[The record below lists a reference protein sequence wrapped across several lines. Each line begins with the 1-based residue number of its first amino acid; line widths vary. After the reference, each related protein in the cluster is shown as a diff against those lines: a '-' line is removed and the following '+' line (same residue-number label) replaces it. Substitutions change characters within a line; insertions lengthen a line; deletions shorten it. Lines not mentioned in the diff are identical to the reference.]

1 MCVCILFWRSSLP
14 VVCFCRGIDLSQLTV
29 AHSRSQIS
37 QLWLKSRYEEDSITS
52 GCLIQS
58 IKTLQSAK
66 LSNIAKLFKS
76 IDINRPKLCAR
87 CPIGIKGVVV
97 IKSKENATHL
107 FLPFFY
113 PKNGSF
119 PTPSE
124 SFNHQCPSSNFSPR
138 RVAASFQQREA
149 RGNGST
155 TWRGETTNPLG
166 ILASKRWCLG
176 VFHVA
181 IQRLMFTSRL
191 SVTFRLS
198 DCISGVTISC
208 HVCLQY
214 LKLKFSVVDKVE
226 KVRLAE
232 GNT

>member
-1 MCVCILFWRSSLP
+1 MSWMVFQTSPPNFSVLLPKCNMFENLKVMHVPDTALLSIIYIYDYNYMCVCILFWISSLP

-58 IKTLQSAK
+58 TKTLQSAK

-87 CPIGIKGVVV
+87 CPIGIKAVVV

-107 FLPFFY
+107 FLLVFTQKMDLFQ
-113 PKNGSF
+113 
-119 PTPSE
+119 TPSE

-155 TWRGETTNPLG
+155 TWR
-166 ILASKRWCLG
+166 R
-176 VFHVA
+176 
-181 IQRLMFTSRL
+181 
-191 SVTFRLS
+191 
-198 DCISGVTISC
+198 
-208 HVCLQY
+208 
-214 LKLKFSVVDKVE
+214 
-226 KVRLAE
+226 
-232 GNT
+232 